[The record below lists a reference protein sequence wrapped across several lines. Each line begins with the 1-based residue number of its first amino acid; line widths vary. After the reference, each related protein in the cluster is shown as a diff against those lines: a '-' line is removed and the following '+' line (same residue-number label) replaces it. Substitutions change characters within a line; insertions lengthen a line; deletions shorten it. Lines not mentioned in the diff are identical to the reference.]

1 MPNAL
6 SMWFVLGSCSMT
18 ALQVGE
24 LLQRWG
30 PCFDVTVIGWGTI
43 SSIPRLPGLSAEE
56 LLHELS
62 KVSRFVMN
70 VVSSTNNHVK
80 FQRRYQGQ
88 LPSEIM
94 GATESHWAPFSRA
107 DPESQRQNR
116 PPHEFPNGSVYE
128 GQWVGPAREGHGVQT
143 WPDGACYTG
152 QWVKDGLQLLIA
164 TGDASSGGDNLLT
177 DKAQGMGKFVHA
189 AGDWYEG
196 QYLDDMQH
204 GYGVAM
210 YMDGSKYTGNFWCD
224 KHHGDGVEVWPDG
237 KRFQGTYYQGIKH
250 GQGTFRW
257 PDGSSYIGNFE
268 ANNLSGIGTYA
279 WADGRSYTGEWEKN
293 TMHGKGTFSY
303 GDGRSYTGDFFEDV
317 KHGHGV
323 FSWPDGRQYDGE
335 WKNGKRHGKG
345 RRDTAMRTAWSE
357 TDRPEVKLWLE
368 KKIGLATFDRS
379 YYYTVDTKQN
389 MFYSAISADLEAA
402 RLKEAGYDSVRVQI
416 CNIINFFD
424 IQTKPRAARIN
435 AAVIRLLERRDVWG
449 AQLLLS
455 RGVAKAF
462 KKPLSSL
469 QTGSC
474 IFDNSSEHALYG
486 QDCSWNL
493 AYALRGLLQ
502 RRPRLVT
509 SLLPEFF
516 RRADAGRAKFSK
528 LYRLDTFLQAS
539 VQANTVTFNTMQTVL
554 DASGQ
559 WAMATLLLDLM
570 GLSTVRPDPQS
581 FNTVISAFSRQVL
594 WTRQAAVLSAFVAWW
609 AAMQQLTESAARGFK
624 FALTGLSAA
633 ISACEKGT
641 AWRRAMSTFHT
652 TAIAV
657 QPDLICISAV
667 TSALENCVRW
677 QGAVGS
683 LTTMHQNGHEVDNKS
698 CSAGIGACE
707 NACLW
712 ARSFVPWK
720 QTMLLADRNTFNA
733 VLASFSGSGQWLHA
747 ASLTNEM
754 ITSFH
759 LPDEVS
765 CDAAFAACKQAS
777 QASAA
782 LAFLHSVQSVGL
794 SLLRGKQKDDWQTLW
809 ETAIGHLGG
818 THLGVLRGTSSPLA
832 SLHSVMEQSDRAL
845 RLSRVVPLQPG
856 QAGCLSEKIVIL
868 TSDSWIR
875 SAGILLK
882 QVPHRVHRAIEPS
895 TDAAIVQGAATWS
908 CAGARCH
915 FQGQPFN
922 SIQEVHSTGGALVR
936 RCKHRHW
943 CSCKET
949 EGKWSRGILGNLPWS
964 IQESDSSDEDVSSLE
979 WKPTILSADG
989 SRYTGQWKG
998 STWQGEGQLE
1008 LADGS
1013 TYEGC
1018 FKDGKPHG
1026 VGCLKGPDGCVYQG
1040 QWRQGRAHGMGK
1052 YTKAAGAGTYEG
1064 QWMEDKRS
1072 GLGTELW
1079 ADGCLYRGSFQNGC
1093 KHGRGFYQ
1101 TPQGASYNGSFQA
1114 DQMHGEGVYKFPDGR
1129 VYSGSFKSGQMTG
1142 YGHMSWPS
1150 GAAYEGQY
1158 LNGEKH
1164 GPGVYTW
1171 PDGRAWSQRALA
1183 TLAGLGLGC
1192 ALLANKASP
1201 TARAA
1206 EPAGGR
1212 KVCIVGEALFDFLPV
1227 KTTDGKQ
1234 AFLPRPGGAPLNV
1247 CIAASRMGAKVSF
1260 LGALSSDMFGEEL
1273 YKTLQADNVD
1283 LSMVKRLP
1291 NPSTLAFV
1299 SKPPGSDVRYAFFK
1313 ENAADRSLSARGV
1326 AELLSGK
1333 SFGALH
1339 VSLGAI
1345 TLEDSV
1351 LAEAFE
1357 QAYKNTHS
1365 TKGFTSFDPN
1375 LRGPMVKSSPSLYAG
1390 RIEAFAQHADLIKS
1404 SDADIE
1410 FLYGA
1415 GADLEAVAKKWL
1427 QKGSKLVI
1435 VTRGPDGATAYF
1447 RGKSGQITSLAV
1459 KPPCESPKTIDL
1471 EGNPAPVADTVGAG
1485 DTCMGT
1491 LLCYLLGEDM
1501 SMVLGAFA
1509 RMRYRDRE
1517 MMFRIAESTPA
1528 ILGQKLHDFNA
1539 AQLGELV
1546 YAYARLKLRHQLLL
1560 DVLKKRMIEVVKAMR
1575 PWHLALVANG
1585 FARLQTSDER
1595 FFTILA
1601 SEICRQ
1607 ISEFDGKPL
1616 ALVANAYARLEVRN
1630 RFLLEL
1636 LGDEAFR
1643 RRGVLFFNAPEH
1655 VLQNVQA
1662 YTTDE
1667 LCMVGRA
1674 YGHFQMA
1681 HTPLFECISET
1692 LPHHTLALEADQTEE
1707 ISAQDEDAEES
1718 RTNLCDQMHQAAE
1731 AYARLTIYHAQTNEL
1746 LCDAITRRE
1755 SELVPAL
1762 VVKVARACAALSFA
1776 HPGVL
1781 RLATQCMAEH
1791 GEQLPEEDFDLLGQ
1805 ALEDLGV
1812 LRRWCPPGGS
1822 ASQEVVVD
1830 SKAA

>member
-1 MPNAL
+1 MFVGESLAVPVFCSSKYPTAFTGRSSRQRMLL
-6 SMWFVLGSCSMT
+6 SSKVLRHGPVLGRGAIFKASLST
-18 ALQVGE
+18 AS
-24 LLQRWG
+24 RR
-30 PCFDVTVIGWGTI
+30 
-43 SSIPRLPGLSAEE
+43 SIRQAE
-56 LLHELS
+56 
-62 KVSRFVMN
+62 
-70 VVSSTNNHVK
+70 
-80 FQRRYQGQ
+80 
-88 LPSEIM
+88 P
-94 GATESHWAPFSRA
+94 
-107 DPESQRQNR
+107 
-116 PPHEFPNGSVYE
+116 
-128 GQWVGPAREGHGVQT
+128 
-143 WPDGACYTG
+143 
-152 QWVKDGLQLLIA
+152 
-164 TGDASSGGDNLLT
+164 
-177 DKAQGMGKFVHA
+177 
-189 AGDWYEG
+189 
-196 QYLDDMQH
+196 
-204 GYGVAM
+204 
-210 YMDGSKYTGNFWCD
+210 
-224 KHHGDGVEVWPDG
+224 
-237 KRFQGTYYQGIKH
+237 
-250 GQGTFRW
+250 
-257 PDGSSYIGNFE
+257 
-268 ANNLSGIGTYA
+268 
-279 WADGRSYTGEWEKN
+279 
-293 TMHGKGTFSY
+293 
-303 GDGRSYTGDFFEDV
+303 
-317 KHGHGV
+317 
-323 FSWPDGRQYDGE
+323 
-335 WKNGKRHGKG
+335 
-345 RRDTAMRTAWSE
+345 WSE
-357 TDRPEVKLWLE
+357 
-368 KKIGLATFDRS
+368 G
-379 YYYTVDTKQN
+379 
-389 MFYSAISADLEAA
+389 
-402 RLKEAGYDSVRVQI
+402 
-416 CNIINFFD
+416 
-424 IQTKPRAARIN
+424 
-435 AAVIRLLERRDVWG
+435 
-449 AQLLLS
+449 
-455 RGVAKAF
+455 
-462 KKPLSSL
+462 
-469 QTGSC
+469 
-474 IFDNSSEHALYG
+474 
-486 QDCSWNL
+486 
-493 AYALRGLLQ
+493 
-502 RRPRLVT
+502 
-509 SLLPEFF
+509 
-516 RRADAGRAKFSK
+516 
-528 LYRLDTFLQAS
+528 
-539 VQANTVTFNTMQTVL
+539 ANT
-554 DASGQ
+554 
-559 WAMATLLLDLM
+559 
-570 GLSTVRPDPQS
+570 
-581 FNTVISAFSRQVL
+581 
-594 WTRQAAVLSAFVAWW
+594 
-609 AAMQQLTESAARGFK
+609 
-624 FALTGLSAA
+624 
-633 ISACEKGT
+633 
-641 AWRRAMSTFHT
+641 
-652 TAIAV
+652 
-657 QPDLICISAV
+657 
-667 TSALENCVRW
+667 
-677 QGAVGS
+677 
-683 LTTMHQNGHEVDNKS
+683 
-698 CSAGIGACE
+698 
-707 NACLW
+707 
-712 ARSFVPWK
+712 
-720 QTMLLADRNTFNA
+720 
-733 VLASFSGSGQWLHA
+733 
-747 ASLTNEM
+747 
-754 ITSFH
+754 
-759 LPDEVS
+759 
-765 CDAAFAACKQAS
+765 
-777 QASAA
+777 
-782 LAFLHSVQSVGL
+782 
-794 SLLRGKQKDDWQTLW
+794 
-809 ETAIGHLGG
+809 
-818 THLGVLRGTSSPLA
+818 
-832 SLHSVMEQSDRAL
+832 
-845 RLSRVVPLQPG
+845 
-856 QAGCLSEKIVIL
+856 
-868 TSDSWIR
+868 
-875 SAGILLK
+875 
-882 QVPHRVHRAIEPS
+882 
-895 TDAAIVQGAATWS
+895 
-908 CAGARCH
+908 
-915 FQGQPFN
+915 
-922 SIQEVHSTGGALVR
+922 
-936 RCKHRHW
+936 
-943 CSCKET
+943 
-949 EGKWSRGILGNLPWS
+949 
-964 IQESDSSDEDVSSLE
+964 
-979 WKPTILSADG
+979 
-989 SRYTGQWKG
+989 
-998 STWQGEGQLE
+998 
-1008 LADGS
+1008 
-1013 TYEGC
+1013 
-1018 FKDGKPHG
+1018 
-1026 VGCLKGPDGCVYQG
+1026 
-1040 QWRQGRAHGMGK
+1040 
-1052 YTKAAGAGTYEG
+1052 
-1064 QWMEDKRS
+1064 
-1072 GLGTELW
+1072 
-1079 ADGCLYRGSFQNGC
+1079 
-1093 KHGRGFYQ
+1093 
-1101 TPQGASYNGSFQA
+1101 
-1114 DQMHGEGVYKFPDGR
+1114 
-1129 VYSGSFKSGQMTG
+1129 
-1142 YGHMSWPS
+1142 
-1150 GAAYEGQY
+1150 
-1158 LNGEKH
+1158 
-1164 GPGVYTW
+1164 
-1171 PDGRAWSQRALA
+1171 AWSQRALA

>member
-486 QDCSWNL
+486 QV
-493 AYALRGLLQ
+493 ARY
-502 RRPRLVT
+502 
-509 SLLPEFF
+509 FI
-516 RRADAGRAKFSK
+516 
-528 LYRLDTFLQAS
+528 
-539 VQANTVTFNTMQTVL
+539 
-554 DASGQ
+554 
-559 WAMATLLLDLM
+559 
-570 GLSTVRPDPQS
+570 STG
-581 FNTVISAFSRQVL
+581 
-594 WTRQAAVLSAFVAWW
+594 
-609 AAMQQLTESAARGFK
+609 ESAQR
-624 FALTGLSAA
+624 
-633 ISACEKGT
+633 
-641 AWRRAMSTFHT
+641 
-652 TAIAV
+652 
-657 QPDLICISAV
+657 D
-667 TSALENCVRW
+667 
-677 QGAVGS
+677 GA
-683 LTTMHQNGHEVDNKS
+683 N
-698 CSAGIGACE
+698 
-707 NACLW
+707 
-712 ARSFVPWK
+712 
-720 QTMLLADRNTFNA
+720 
-733 VLASFSGSGQWLHA
+733 
-747 ASLTNEM
+747 
-754 ITSFH
+754 
-759 LPDEVS
+759 
-765 CDAAFAACKQAS
+765 
-777 QASAA
+777 
-782 LAFLHSVQSVGL
+782 
-794 SLLRGKQKDDWQTLW
+794 
-809 ETAIGHLGG
+809 
-818 THLGVLRGTSSPLA
+818 
-832 SLHSVMEQSDRAL
+832 
-845 RLSRVVPLQPG
+845 
-856 QAGCLSEKIVIL
+856 
-868 TSDSWIR
+868 R

-1491 LLCYLLGEDM
+1491 LLCYLLGEDG
-1501 SMVLGAFA
+1501 GAPLVDQLFSVCQSC
-1509 RMRYRDRE
+1509 RYRFSSR
-1517 MMFRIAESTPA
+1517 S
-1528 ILGQKLHDFNA
+1528 G
-1539 AQLGELV
+1539 G
-1546 YAYARLKLRHQLLL
+1546 
-1560 DVLKKRMIEVVKAMR
+1560 
-1575 PWHLALVANG
+1575 G
-1585 FARLQTSDER
+1585 F
-1595 FFTILA
+1595 
-1601 SEICRQ
+1601 
-1607 ISEFDGKPL
+1607 
-1616 ALVANAYARLEVRN
+1616 
-1630 RFLLEL
+1630 
-1636 LGDEAFR
+1636 
-1643 RRGVLFFNAPEH
+1643 
-1655 VLQNVQA
+1655 
-1662 YTTDE
+1662 
-1667 LCMVGRA
+1667 
-1674 YGHFQMA
+1674 
-1681 HTPLFECISET
+1681 
-1692 LPHHTLALEADQTEE
+1692 
-1707 ISAQDEDAEES
+1707 
-1718 RTNLCDQMHQAAE
+1718 
-1731 AYARLTIYHAQTNEL
+1731 
-1746 LCDAITRRE
+1746 
-1755 SELVPAL
+1755 
-1762 VVKVARACAALSFA
+1762 
-1776 HPGVL
+1776 
-1781 RLATQCMAEH
+1781 
-1791 GEQLPEEDFDLLGQ
+1791 
-1805 ALEDLGV
+1805 
-1812 LRRWCPPGGS
+1812 
-1822 ASQEVVVD
+1822 
-1830 SKAA
+1830 